1 MAVFIGDKYSE
12 EVAIDK
18 MGMCEYYKGDIVS
31 ARYFHRSMDKLSSYD
46 KWNIHKYYSN
56 ENEIERILQEKTK

>member
-1 MAVFIGDKYSE
+1 
-12 EVAIDK
+12 
-18 MGMCEYYKGDIVS
+18 MCEYYKGDIVS

-56 ENEIERILQEKTK
+56 ENEI